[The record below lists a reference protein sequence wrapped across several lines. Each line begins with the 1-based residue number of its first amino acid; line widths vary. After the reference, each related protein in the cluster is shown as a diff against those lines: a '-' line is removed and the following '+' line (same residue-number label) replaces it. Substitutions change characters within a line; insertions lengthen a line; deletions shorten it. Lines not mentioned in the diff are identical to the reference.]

1 MKFSI
6 VILCWN
12 NREVIEGCLRSIYAG
27 TDPTRFEV
35 VVSDNGS
42 TDGSIEFIRQEYPA
56 VTLIENGRNLGFGK
70 GNNVAINA
78 CRGELIALLNQDTIV
93 HDGALDKWV
102 SFADNHPEAGAFGCM
117 VLNPDGS
124 NQGCA
129 RPFPTLWGEWIA
141 AFYLRALGRFSDLF
155 ESDTYLR
162 WKGDTER
169 AIDTQA
175 GCALLVRA
183 DLLRKLGGFD
193 EQFYFYWE
201 DVDLCH
207 RIWDSGFPILYTPDV
222 LITHIGGQSTKNA
235 PEAFLI
241 ERYRNRYRYFYKYF
255 GKRGSRRCRRVVLAS
270 LITRYVGYKLV
281 DIVMPLRQRR
291 ETLRM
296 LRAAIAWNFR
306 VDPVRFVEHG
316 QDPLAT
322 LDTAT

>member
-1 MKFSI
+1 M
-6 VILCWN
+6 
-12 NREVIEGCLRSIYAG
+12 
-27 TDPTRFEV
+27 
-35 VVSDNGS
+35 
-42 TDGSIEFIRQEYPA
+42 
-56 VTLIENGRNLGFGK
+56 
-70 GNNVAINA
+70 
-78 CRGELIALLNQDTIV
+78 
-93 HDGALDKWV
+93 
-102 SFADNHPEAGAFGCM
+102 
-117 VLNPDGS
+117 
-124 NQGCA
+124 
-129 RPFPTLWGEWIA
+129 
-141 AFYLRALGRFSDLF
+141 
-155 ESDTYLR
+155 
-162 WKGDTER
+162 
-169 AIDTQA
+169 
-175 GCALLVRA
+175 VRA